1 MIARAWCLVPA
12 LVLLPLSMTQAQ
24 AADPVSDTGAS
35 ERRASILPEPGNL
48 ALLAAGVAGLLI
60 GRQGSRSRR
69 RDD

>member
-1 MIARAWCLVPA
+1 MIARALCLVPA
-12 LVLLPLSMTQAQ
+12 LVLLPLSMAQ